1 MKNMQATAVKPDT
14 REAILDAMDALMAR
28 FGYRKTTMDDLAR
41 EAGISKRTIYL
52 YFPSKEEIAL
62 SSIGRVVET
71 AQARMK
77 QISLEDGD
85 PSLRI
90 ERMLVERVMA
100 RVRAVADYRQSLD
113 ELFEALRPAY
123 LARRQTQFELEQ
135 GILAD
140 ALEDG
145 RLAGIFRFDDAS
157 QTARDLLSATNAYLP
172 YSLSVRELG
181 QSTEIEQRVQRL
193 ASLLVRGLSAPA
205 TAVGSEA

>member
-14 REAILDAMDALMAR
+14 RESILDAMDALMAR

-85 PSLRI
+85 PSHRI

-193 ASLLVRGLSAPA
+193 ASLLVRGLSAP
-205 TAVGSEA
+205 TVGSEA